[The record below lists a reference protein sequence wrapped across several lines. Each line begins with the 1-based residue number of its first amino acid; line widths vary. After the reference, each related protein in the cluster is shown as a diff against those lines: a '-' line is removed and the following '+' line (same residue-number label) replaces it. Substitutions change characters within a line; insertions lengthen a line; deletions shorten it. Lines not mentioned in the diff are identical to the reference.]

1 MKSPTGSRQTLTPIT
16 LEDGLTAYQCPES
29 GGHYIP
35 AAAYMR
41 WLSKQPARS
50 EHLPPGSGTAAEE
63 RPSENAYLCPETDS
77 IMTRY
82 KVGHGFRFTID
93 RSITGGV
100 WLDAGE
106 WEALRQRNFHDE
118 IHFIFTDPWQRKILR
133 EALSTSASQ
142 RLEARLGSD
151 LFARL
156 TTLKQ
161 EIANH
166 PHQAEIH
173 AFLTRD

>member
-1 MKSPTGSRQTLTPIT
+1 MKSPIGSRPALTSVT
-16 LEDGLTAYQCPES
+16 LEDGLVAYRCPQS

-41 WLSKQPARS
+41 WLSKQPART
-50 EHLPPGSGTAAEE
+50 EHLPPKDDAEVLE
-63 RPSENAYLCPETDS
+63 ESDKVYLCPETDT

-106 WEALRQRNFHDE
+106 WEALKSRNFHDE
-118 IHFIFTDPWQRKILR
+118 IHFIFTDPWQKKIAR
-133 EALSTSASQ
+133 AGLSSAMLQ
-142 RLEARLGSD
+142 RLEQHLGPE
-151 LFARL
+151 LFQKITA
-156 TTLKQ
+156 LK
-161 EIANH
+161 EGLAEH
-166 PHQAEIH
+166 PHRAEAH
-173 AFLTRD
+173 AYLTRE